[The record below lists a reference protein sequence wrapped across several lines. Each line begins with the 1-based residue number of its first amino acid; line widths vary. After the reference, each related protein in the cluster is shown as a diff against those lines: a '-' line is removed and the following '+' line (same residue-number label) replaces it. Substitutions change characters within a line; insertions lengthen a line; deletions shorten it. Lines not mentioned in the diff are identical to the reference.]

1 MAGACHYMQPP
12 SIHLFLW
19 SLQESQATLDAVC
32 ASVELATFHLG
43 NIERRFIFIVFFSIL
58 FFFLH
63 PPHNDP
69 LERLMIID

>member
-43 NIERRFIFIVFFSIL
+43 NIERRFIFIVFFDPV
-58 FFFLH
+58 FFV